1 MPAPRLILASNSPR
15 RQQMIAWLG
24 WQFTTLVSG
33 VDESE
38 RPSEMPAA
46 YVLRLAQ
53 EKCRAAAHAC
63 QPGSLII
70 AADTTVAD
78 GSILLGKPADAA
90 EARRMLSQLRG
101 RQHQVLSAVALSAD
115 CGETLT
121 SEVCISAVQ
130 MRCYTRAEMEAYIQ
144 SGDPLD
150 KAGAYAI
157 QSTSFHPVEKFGGC
171 FASVTGLPLCH
182 LVRALRRMG
191 FEPPQDVPSACQN
204 FYQYACPIS
213 AAVLQGDQAG

>member
-1 MPAPRLILASNSPR
+1 MPAPRLLLASNSPR

-24 WQFTTLVSG
+24 WEFTTFVSG

-38 RPSEMPAA
+38 HPGEPPAD

-53 EKCRAAAHAC
+53 AKCRAAANAC
-63 QPGSLII
+63 QPGSLVI

-78 GSILLGKPADAA
+78 GCALLGKPADAA

-101 RQHQVLSAVALSAD
+101 RQHQVLSAVAVSAD
-115 CGETLT
+115 CGRTVT
-121 SEVCISAVQ
+121 SEVCISTVQ
-130 MRCYTRAEMEAYIQ
+130 MRRYTRAEMEAYIA

-157 QSTSFHPVEKFGGC
+157 QSTSFHPVQDFGGC

-182 LVRALRRMG
+182 LLRALRKLG
-191 FEPPQDVPSACQN
+191 FEPPQDVPAACQN
-204 FYQYACPIS
+204 AYQYTCPIS
-213 AAVLQGDQAG
+213 AAVLRGEQVG

>member
-1 MPAPRLILASNSPR
+1 MRAPNLILASNSPR

-24 WQFTTLVSG
+24 WPFTTLVSG

-38 RPSEMPAA
+38 HPGELPAD

-78 GSILLGKPADAA
+78 GSTLLGKPTDAA
-90 EARRMLSQLRG
+90 EARRMLIQLRG

-115 CGETLT
+115 CGETLS

-130 MRCYTRAEMEAYIQ
+130 MRRYTHAEMEAYIKT
-144 SGDPLD
+144 GDPLD

-157 QSTSFHPVEKFGGC
+157 QSASFHPVKRFGGC

-182 LVRALRRMG
+182 LLRALRRLG
-191 FEPPQDVPSACQN
+191 FEPPQDVPAACQN
-204 FYQYACPIS
+204 AYHYACPIS
-213 AAVLQGDQAG
+213 AAVLRGEAAG